1 MEKSWSLLRFFFL
14 LKHSIN
20 FLKVVMS
27 RCLLADEITDTVLG
41 NIFGDQFEW
50 LWGLGPT
57 SYFLYYN
64 ELVGFYSFE
73 GVD

>member
-1 MEKSWSLLRFFFL
+1 MIVVEVFFSFKTFHQL
-14 LKHSIN
+14 SESCDVTMLI
-20 FLKVVMS
+20 S
-27 RCLLADEITDTVLG
+27 RWNNRSVLG